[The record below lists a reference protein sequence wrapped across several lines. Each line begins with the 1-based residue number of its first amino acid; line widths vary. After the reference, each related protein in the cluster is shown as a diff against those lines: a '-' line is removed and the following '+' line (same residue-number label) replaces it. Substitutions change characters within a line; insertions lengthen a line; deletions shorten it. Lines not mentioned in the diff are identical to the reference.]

1 MSRRLTVVRPQVS
14 FSKVDG
20 VACHVVL
27 EVLARVLAKAVGDW
41 DAQGLGVDMVFTL
54 CRK

>member
-1 MSRRLTVVRPQVS
+1 MLRRLTVVRPQVS

-27 EVLARVLAKAVGDW
+27 EVLARVLAKAVGDN
-41 DAQGLGVDMVFTL
+41 LGCSGSKSV
-54 CRK
+54 